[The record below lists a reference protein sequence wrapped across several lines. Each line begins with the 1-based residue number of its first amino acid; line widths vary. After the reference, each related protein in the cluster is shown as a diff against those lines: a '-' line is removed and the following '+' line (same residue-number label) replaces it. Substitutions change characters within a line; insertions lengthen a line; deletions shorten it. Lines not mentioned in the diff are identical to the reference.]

1 MSLENTKRPTAL
13 FQIGILF
20 GLVALCLFLCLMIL
34 KLTLPLLFGIK
45 DPDTF
50 IVSMEMQQTKI
61 YAALFM
67 QSLASTWGM
76 FLLPAII
83 FTQVLRYPIGDFF
96 KLNRVPKFHEISL
109 AILIIIFGGI
119 FINLLVDFSK
129 AIPLPSSLE
138 SLRNTQQNTENLI
151 RAFFSVNSLN
161 HFLILTIVLALLP
174 AMAEE
179 LFFRGVL
186 QRLLESSG
194 IGSYSAIVI
203 AALSFSFMHLEFDNF
218 LAIWTMGIVLGLLY
232 KYTQNLWIPILAHFT
247 NNFLMISSKYAFINN
262 FLENDMSEN
271 TTLPIWVTAIS
282 GCLMVSLLYLLSRRL
297 KTTL

>member
-1 MSLENTKRPTAL
+1 MSLEETKRPHSL
-13 FQIGILF
+13 IQIGILF
-20 GLVALCLFLCLMIL
+20 GLVALCLFLCLL
-34 KLTLPLLFGIK
+34 LVKLSLPLLFGIS

-83 FTQVLRYPIGDFF
+83 FTQVLRYPIADFF
-96 KLNRVPKFHEISL
+96 KLNRMPKFYEIGL
-109 AILIIIFGGI
+109 AILIIVLGGI

-174 AMAEE
+174 AVAEE

-186 QRLLESSG
+186 QTMLESSG
-194 IGSYSAIVI
+194 VGSFTAVAI

-232 KYTQNLWIPILAHFT
+232 KYTQNLWIPILAHFS
-247 NNFLMISSKYAFINN
+247 NNFLMISSKYAFINQ
-262 FLENDMSEN
+262 FIKSDISEN
-271 TTLPIWVTAIS
+271 TTLPIWA
-282 GCLMVSLLYLLSRRL
+282 
-297 KTTL
+297 TTLSGLLMLFLLWFLSKKSVLKQ